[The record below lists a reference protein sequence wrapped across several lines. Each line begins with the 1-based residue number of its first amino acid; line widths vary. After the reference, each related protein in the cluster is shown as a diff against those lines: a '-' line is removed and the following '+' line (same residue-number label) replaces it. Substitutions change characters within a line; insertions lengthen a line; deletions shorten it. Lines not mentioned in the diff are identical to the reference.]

1 MNFDNTYETL
11 LEGYQSMLIKNRLF
25 YPRNF
30 NLTEEFLT
38 AFKKEYSRLKALN
51 IDDRRIM
58 QKITKAL
65 QFHGKDI

>member
-1 MNFDNTYETL
+1 MKFDAAYETL

-30 NLTEEFLT
+30 NLSQEFLN
-38 AFKKEYSRLKALN
+38 AFKKEYSRLKELN
-51 IDDRRIM
+51 IDDKRIL

-65 QFHGKDI
+65 QFHGKEI

>member
-1 MNFDNTYETL
+1 VKFDNTYETL

-30 NLTEEFLT
+30 NLTEDFLT
-38 AFKKEYSRLKALN
+38 AFKKEYNRLKALN

>member
-1 MNFDNTYETL
+1 VNFDNTYETL

-30 NLTEEFLT
+30 NLTEEFLA

>member
-1 MNFDNTYETL
+1 VNFDNTYETL

>member
-1 MNFDNTYETL
+1 VKFDAAYETL

-30 NLTEEFLT
+30 NLSQEFLN
-38 AFKKEYSRLKALN
+38 AFKKEYSRLKELN
-51 IDDRRIM
+51 IDDKRIL

-65 QFHGKDI
+65 QFHGKEI